1 MTNNARAAVDR
12 LLDMYDEYETL
23 TAKIAAAERRLA
35 LAKLKNSDVEQI
47 RIELDD
53 LRRDQQRLSDG
64 MTFDTPL
71 VWVMYKFEAYKDEA
85 QPIRTMHDF
94 RLHCSKPGYICTKR
108 FIFLNAHLCS
118 NGQRPL
124 TDSKNIPTK
133 CCSARFFRCLAKLN
147 KMKFSCPIGARM
159 NITRKMTLLKSGKII
174 NQIIRKGLLVAV
186 SR

>member
-1 MTNNARAAVDR
+1 MMEGANSARAAVDR
-12 LLDMYDEYETL
+12 LLDMYDEYKTL
-23 TAKIAAAERRLA
+23 TAKIAGAERRLA

-47 RIELDD
+47 WIELDD
-53 LRRDQQRLSDG
+53 LRHSQQQLSDD

-71 VWVMYKFEAYKDEA
+71 VWVMYKFEAYQDEA

-124 TDSKNIPTK
+124 MDGERYPYEMLLSEIFPLLGEIEQDEAFLSSWRAHEYYQEGGATK
-133 CCSARFFRCLAKLN
+133 KWQDYKPNNS
-147 KMKFSCPIGARM
+147 
-159 NITRKMTLLKSGKII
+159 
-174 NQIIRKGLLVAV
+174 
-186 SR
+186 